1 MCGIC
6 FVLRKNAADGED
18 DCTTLTNSLMDV
30 NAARGPDAQRACT
43 MYINDTKLVFYA
55 SELRLRGDNPVV
67 QPHEGDG
74 NVLCWNGEIFGGLD
88 VSPHENDGLK
98 LFVALGSLS
107 TVEQVVEFF
116 GTLEGPYAFVY
127 YQHRTRS
134 LIFGRDPLGRR
145 SLLVHKPTAQQP
157 YFILSSTSTGA
168 HSGCRFEELST
179 TGLFLVNI
187 DRLDENN
194 NVDDMTAA
202 ITVIDRA
209 ARKNLPYANLSPVN
223 MGQPPEDLPLVG
235 GLASDLPPYL
245 ETAATEFLR
254 HLEDSIRRRVFDIP
268 EPGTKGE
275 ARVGVLFS
283 GGIDCSVLA
292 LLADRYTPSDE
303 PIDLLN
309 VAFENPRK
317 LGADVDRNAK
327 RKTKPKPAT
336 APASPPQKPA
346 YMVPD
351 RVTGLEEVEELRRLC
366 PRRVWNFVEVNIPFE
381 ETQAARSAI
390 EETMYPCRTVMD
402 LSLAQALYFAAKGEG
417 SIREHPGADPRPYT
431 SRARVLLNGLGSDE
445 LLGGYGRHRT
455 AFKAGGWGALTKEL
469 QLELDRLPTRN
480 LGRDDRIISAH
491 GKEARH
497 PFLSL
502 DVVRFLAALPV
513 HAKTDPRLGQGT
525 GDKLLLRV
533 VAWRLGLVEAS
544 TRPKRAMQFGS
555 HSARMQADSAKKGD
569 LLLES

>member
-1 MCGIC
+1 M
-6 FVLRKNAADGED
+6 AA
-18 DCTTLTNSLMDV
+18 
-30 NAARGPDAQRACT
+30 GPDAQRACT

-179 TGLFLVNI
+179 TGLFLINI

-194 NVDDMTAA
+194 VSQPALRESRFMATIRQTLTHFQA
-202 ITVIDRA
+202 T
-209 ARKNLPYANLSPVN
+209 LPPVN
-223 MGQPPEDLPLVG
+223 TDEPAEDLHQIDA
-235 GLASDLPPYL
+235 LASDLPPYL
-245 ETAATEFLR
+245 ENAAAEFQR
-254 HLEDSIRRRVFDIP
+254 HLEDSVHRRIFDIP
-268 EPGTKGE
+268 EPSTKGE

-292 LLADRYTPSDE
+292 LLADKYTPSDE

-381 ETQAARSAI
+381 ETQVARSTIGA
-390 EETMYPCRTVMD
+390 TMYPCRTVMD

-417 SIREHPGADPRPYT
+417 FIREHPGADPRPYT

-455 AFKAGGWGALTKEL
+455 AFKAGGWRALTKEL

-513 HAKTDPRLGQGT
+513 HAKTD
-525 GDKLLLRV
+525 
-533 VAWRLGLVEAS
+533 
-544 TRPKRAMQFGS
+544 
-555 HSARMQADSAKKGD
+555 
-569 LLLES
+569 